1 MVIRKEDILKGI
13 DDPELVMIEA
23 LGDELPL
30 RPLSKKEWNR
40 IERIEAKAYG
50 KFEANEKAIKGR
62 RQQKKSE
69 MNTKGIIDLEK
80 QNEAEFAGK
89 TEAIYLSLNNGHLE
103 ADKWK
108 KEEVQSL
115 RNDAFE
121 EIYLAVRKLSGIK
134 SEEDN
139 EDLEKEVD
147 NFPEDG

>member
-13 DDPELVMIEA
+13 DDPELVEIKS

-30 RPLSKKEWNR
+30 RPLSKKEWNK
-40 IERIEAKAYG
+40 IEKIEAKAYG

-62 RQQKKSE
+62 RQVKNSE

-89 TEAIYLSLNNGHLE
+89 TEALYLSMNNNHIEG
-103 ADKWK
+103 DKWK
-108 KEEVQSL
+108 KEEIQSL

-121 EIYLAVRKLSGIK
+121 EIYVAVRRLSGIR
-134 SEEDN
+134 SDDDEEGDV
-139 EDLEKEVD
+139 EKELD
-147 NFPEDG
+147 DFPED